1 MADSAAARPAAVAGR
16 AAPAA
21 PEAVVQLIVFRLG
34 DEDYGIRIEQVKEVT
49 ITPEVVRM
57 PKTPPFI
64 KGIANLRGDIIAIV
78 DLEERFQ
85 LRPAGRPMPDFSYT
99 LAVEAPDY
107 TLGLMVREVP
117 RPVTIPVSLIE
128 PAPEFV
134 QDSGQREKYLEGIA
148 KLPGSLDVII
158 VLDMPKLL
166 TPSEIMRLPGGPAET
181 PARPAKKAAADP
193 DAPAA
198 PETP

>member
-1 MADSAAARPAAVAGR
+1 MADSASRSASPSGR

-64 KGIANLRGDIIAIV
+64 KGITNLRGDIIAVV

-85 LRPAGRPMPDFSYT
+85 LRPAGRPVPEFSYT

-107 TLGLMVREVP
+107 TLGLIVREVP
-117 RPVTIPVSLIE
+117 RPVTIPVSAIE

-148 KLPGSLDVII
+148 KLPGEQGVII
-158 VLDMPKLL
+158 VLDMLKLL
-166 TPSEIMRLPGGPAET
+166 SPSEIMRLPGQAASPAPRTAAKGT
-181 PARPAKKAAADP
+181 PTAN
-193 DAPAA
+193 APSAG
-198 PETP
+198 E

>member
-1 MADSAAARPAAVAGR
+1 MADSASRLAASSGR

-64 KGIANLRGDIIAIV
+64 KGITNLRGDIIAVV

-85 LRPAGRPMPDFSYT
+85 LRPAGRPVPEFSYT

-107 TLGLMVREVP
+107 TLGLIVREVP
-117 RPVTIPVSLIE
+117 RPVTVPVSAIE

-148 KLPGSLDVII
+148 KLPGEQGVII

-166 TPSEIMRLPGGPAET
+166 SHSEIMRLPG
-181 PARPAKKAAADP
+181 AAASP
-193 DAPAA
+193 TGRAAAKGAPVTNA
-198 PETP
+198 PSAG

>member
-1 MADSAAARPAAVAGR
+1 MADSSAASGSRR

-49 ITPEVVRM
+49 VTPEVVKM

-85 LRPAGRPMPDFSYT
+85 LRPAGRPVPDFSYT
-99 LAVEAPDY
+99 LAVEAADY

-117 RPVTIPVSLIE
+117 RPLTIPVSLIE

-134 QDSGQREKYLEGIA
+134 QDSGQRDKYLEGIA
-148 KLPGSLDVII
+148 KLPNSEGVII
-158 VLDMPKLL
+158 VLDMAKLL
-166 TPSEIMRLPGGPAET
+166 TPSEIMRLPGRAE
-181 PARPAKKAAADP
+181 
-193 DAPAA
+193 APATKTDDAAKA
-198 PETP
+198 PTPPEKP

>member
-1 MADSAAARPAAVAGR
+1 MADSAATRPAATSGR
-16 AAPAA
+16 AAPPA

-49 ITPEVVRM
+49 ITPEVVKM

-64 KGIANLRGDIIAIV
+64 KGITNLRGDIIAVV

-85 LRPAGRPMPDFSYT
+85 LRPAGRPVPEFSYT

-107 TLGLMVREVP
+107 TLGLIVREVP
-117 RPVTIPVSLIE
+117 RPITIPVSAIE

-134 QDSGQREKYLEGIA
+134 QDNGQREKYLEGIA
-148 KLPGSLDVII
+148 KLPNGQGVII

-166 TPSEIMRLPGGPAET
+166 TPSEIMRLPGQVPPA
-181 PARPAKKAAADP
+181 ASRPTTKAEAAD
-193 DAPAA
+193 APSKAH
-198 PETP
+198 

>member
-1 MADSAAARPAAVAGR
+1 MADSAATRPAATSGR

-64 KGIANLRGDIIAIV
+64 KGITNLRGDIIAVV

-85 LRPAGRPMPDFSYT
+85 LRPAGRPVPEFSYT

-107 TLGLMVREVP
+107 TLGLIVREVP
-117 RPVTIPVSLIE
+117 RPITIPVSAIE

-134 QDSGQREKYLEGIA
+134 QDTGQRDKYLEGIA
-148 KLPGSLDVII
+148 KLPDGQGVII

-166 TPSEIMRLPGGPAET
+166 TPSEIMRLPGQPTTSTGHSAAKAE
-181 PARPAKKAAADP
+181 AG
-193 DAPAA
+193 DAPSKAH
-198 PETP
+198 

>member
-1 MADSAAARPAAVAGR
+1 MADSAATRPAATSGR

-49 ITPEVVRM
+49 ITPEVVKM

-64 KGIANLRGDIIAIV
+64 KGITNLRGDIIAVV

-85 LRPAGRPMPDFSYT
+85 LRPAGRPVPEFSYT

-107 TLGLMVREVP
+107 TLGLIVREVP
-117 RPVTIPVSLIE
+117 RPITIPVSAIE

-134 QDSGQREKYLEGIA
+134 QDNGQREKYLEGIA
-148 KLPGSLDVII
+148 KLPNGQGVII

-166 TPSEIMRLPGGPAET
+166 TPSEIMRLPGQVNAPAN
-181 PARPAKKAAADP
+181 RPAAKAEAP
-193 DAPAA
+193 DAPSKAH
-198 PETP
+198 

>member
-1 MADSAAARPAAVAGR
+1 MADSASRPATTSGR
-16 AAPAA
+16 AAPVA

-57 PKTPPFI
+57 PKTPLFI
-64 KGIANLRGDIIAIV
+64 KGITNLRGDIIAVV

-85 LRPAGRPMPDFSYT
+85 LRPAGRPVPEFSYT

-107 TLGLMVREVP
+107 TLGLLVREVP
-117 RPVTIPVSLIE
+117 RPVTIPVSAIE

-148 KLPGSLDVII
+148 KLPGQQGVII
-158 VLDMPKLL
+158 VLDMLKLL
-166 TPSEIMRLPGGPAET
+166 SPSEIMRLPSQAAT
-181 PARPAKKAAADP
+181 PTGRSAAKGASSA
-193 DAPAA
+193 DAP
-198 PETP
+198 TTGK

>member
-1 MADSAAARPAAVAGR
+1 MADSASRPAPSSGR

-49 ITPEVVRM
+49 ITPDVVRM

-64 KGIANLRGDIIAIV
+64 KGITNLRGDIIAVV

-85 LRPAGRPMPDFSYT
+85 LRPAGRPVPEFSYT

-107 TLGLMVREVP
+107 TLGLIVREVP
-117 RPVTIPVSLIE
+117 RPVTIPVSAIE

-148 KLPGSLDVII
+148 KLPGEEGVII
-158 VLDMPKLL
+158 VLDMLKLL
-166 TPSEIMRLPGGPAET
+166 SPSEIMRLPGSAPSPTSKPAAKAT
-181 PARPAKKAAADP
+181 PATN
-193 DAPAA
+193 APSAGQ
-198 PETP
+198 

>member
-1 MADSAAARPAAVAGR
+1 MADSATGRP
-16 AAPAA
+16 APAA
-21 PEAVVQLIVFRLG
+21 PEAVVQLIVFCLG

-107 TLGLMVREVP
+107 ILGLMVREVP

-128 PAPEFV
+128 PAPEFL

-148 KLPGSLDVII
+148 KLPDGQGVII

-166 TPSEIMRLPGGPAET
+166 TPSEIMRLPGSAAST
-181 PARPAKKAAADP
+181 KNKAATPPPPTP
-193 DAPAA
+193 DAPTGA
-198 PETP
+198 PQP

>member
-1 MADSAAARPAAVAGR
+1 MADSSAAPGTRR
-16 AAPAA
+16 AAPAV
-21 PEAVVQLIVFRLG
+21 PEAVVQLIVFKLG

-49 ITPEVVRM
+49 VTPEVVKM

-85 LRPAGRPMPDFSYT
+85 LRPAGRPVPDFSYT
-99 LAVEAPDY
+99 LAVEAADY

-117 RPVTIPVSLIE
+117 RPLTIPVSLIE

-134 QDSGQREKYLEGIA
+134 QDSGQRDKYLEGIA
-148 KLPGSLDVII
+148 KLPGSEGVII
-158 VLDMPKLL
+158 VLDMAKLL
-166 TPSEIMRLPGGPAET
+166 TPSEIMRLPGQVGPPT
-181 PARPAKKAAADP
+181 PAAD
-193 DAPAA
+193 DAPNA
-198 PETP
+198 PTPPEKP

>member
-1 MADSAAARPAAVAGR
+1 MADSAATRPAATSGR

-64 KGIANLRGDIIAIV
+64 KGITNLRGDIIAVV

-85 LRPAGRPMPDFSYT
+85 LRPAGRPVPEFSYT

-107 TLGLMVREVP
+107 TLGLIVREVP
-117 RPVTIPVSLIE
+117 RPITIPVSAIE

-134 QDSGQREKYLEGIA
+134 QDTGQRDKYLEGIA
-148 KLPGSLDVII
+148 KLPDGQGVII

-166 TPSEIMRLPGGPAET
+166 TPSEIMRLPGQPAST
-181 PARPAKKAAADP
+181 TGRSAAKAEAG
-193 DAPAA
+193 DAPSKAH
-198 PETP
+198 

>member
-1 MADSAAARPAAVAGR
+1 MPDATPAVGGRPA
-16 AAPAA
+16 PTA
-21 PEAVVQLIVFRLG
+21 PEATVQLIVFQLG
-34 DEDYGIRIEQVKEVT
+34 DEEYGIRIEQVKEVT
-49 ITPEVVRM
+49 ITPEVVKM

-85 LRPAGRPMPDFSYT
+85 LRPAGRPVPDMSYT

-107 TLGLMVREVP
+107 TLGLLVREVP
-117 RPVTIPVSLIE
+117 RPLTLPVSLIE

-134 QDSGQREKYLEGIA
+134 QDSGQKEKYLEGIA
-148 KLPGSLDVII
+148 KLPSGGVII

-166 TPSEIMRLPGGPAET
+166 TPAEIMRLPGRAAEPA
-181 PARPAKKAAADP
+181 AKSTQTTP
-193 DAPAA
+193 DAA
-198 PETP
+198 PKP

>member
-1 MADSAAARPAAVAGR
+1 MADSAANRPATSSGR

-57 PKTPPFI
+57 PKTPLFI
-64 KGIANLRGDIIAIV
+64 KGITNLRGDIIAVV
-78 DLEERFQ
+78 DLEERFE
-85 LRPAGRPMPDFSYT
+85 LRPAGRPVPDFSYT

-107 TLGLMVREVP
+107 TLGLLVREVP
-117 RPVTIPVSLIE
+117 RPVTIPVSAIE

-148 KLPGSLDVII
+148 RLPSDQSVII
-158 VLDMPKLL
+158 VLDMLKLL
-166 TPSEIMRLPGGPAET
+166 TPSEIMRLPGQA
-181 PARPAKKAAADP
+181 AAKAAHS
-193 DAPAA
+193 APATIAA
-198 PETP
+198 PDSPSAPQKP

>member
-1 MADSAAARPAAVAGR
+1 MADSAASRPATASGR
-16 AAPAA
+16 PAPAA

-57 PKTPPFI
+57 PKTPLFI
-64 KGIANLRGDIIAIV
+64 KGITNLRGDIIAVV

-85 LRPAGRPMPDFSYT
+85 LRPAGRPVPDFSYT

-107 TLGLMVREVP
+107 TLGLIVREVP
-117 RPVTIPVSLIE
+117 RPVTIPVSAIE

-148 KLPGSLDVII
+148 KLPGGEGVII

-166 TPSEIMRLPGGPAET
+166 TPSEIMRLPGQAAVPAGRAGT
-181 PARPAKKAAADP
+181 KA
-193 DAPAA
+193 APAA
-198 PETP
+198 NAPSGA

>member
-1 MADSAAARPAAVAGR
+1 MADSATVPSAAPTGR
-16 AAPAA
+16 AVPAA
-21 PEAVVQLIVFRLG
+21 PEAVIQLIVFRLG

-57 PKTPPFI
+57 PKTPLFI

-85 LRPAGRPMPDFSYT
+85 LRPAGRPVPDFSYT

-148 KLPGSLDVII
+148 KLPGNQGVII

-166 TPSEIMRLPGGPAET
+166 TPSEIMRLPGNPTESSAKPT
-181 PARPAKKAAADP
+181 KKASTGS
-193 DAPAA
+193 DAPSG
-198 PETP
+198 PK

>member
-1 MADSAAARPAAVAGR
+1 MADSAAPRSAATSGR

-64 KGIANLRGDIIAIV
+64 KGITNLRGDIIAVV

-85 LRPAGRPMPDFSYT
+85 LRPAGRPVPEFSYT
-99 LAVEAPDY
+99 VAVEAPDY
-107 TLGLMVREVP
+107 TLGLIVREVP
-117 RPVTIPVSLIE
+117 RPITIPVSAIE

-134 QDSGQREKYLEGIA
+134 QDNGQREKYLEGIA
-148 KLPGSLDVII
+148 KLPNGQGVII

-166 TPSEIMRLPGGPAET
+166 SPTEIMRLPGQAASSPS
-181 PARPAKKAAADP
+181 RPAAKADAAD
-193 DAPAA
+193 APSKAH
-198 PETP
+198 

>member
-1 MADSAAARPAAVAGR
+1 MADTSAAAPAPRR

-49 ITPEVVRM
+49 VTPEVVRM

-85 LRPAGRPMPDFSYT
+85 LRPAGRPVPDFSYT
-99 LAVEAPDY
+99 LAVEAADY

-117 RPVTIPVSLIE
+117 RPVTIPVSRIE
-128 PAPEFV
+128 AAPEFV
-134 QDSGQREKYLEGIA
+134 QDSGQRDKYLEGIA
-148 KLPGSLDVII
+148 KLSDDGGVII
-158 VLDMPKLL
+158 VLDMAKLL
-166 TPSEIMRLPGGPAET
+166 TPTEIMRLPGRVESAPPKTE
-181 PARPAKKAAADP
+181 PAAD
-193 DAPAA
+193 APTH
-198 PETP
+198 PEKP

>member
-1 MADSAAARPAAVAGR
+1 MADSLAARPALPTGR
-16 AAPAA
+16 SAPAA
-21 PEAVVQLIVFRLG
+21 PEAVVQLIVFQLG

-57 PKTPPFI
+57 PKTPLFI

-85 LRPAGRPMPDFSYT
+85 LRPLGRPVPEFSYT

-107 TLGLMVREVP
+107 ILGLMVREVP
-117 RPVTIPVSLIE
+117 RPLTVPVSLIE

-148 KLPGSLDVII
+148 KLPDGGVII
-158 VLDMPKLL
+158 VLDMLKLL
-166 TPSEIMRLPGGPAET
+166 TPTEIMRLPGPAAEL
-181 PARPAKKAAADP
+181 PAKTTNKSAE
-193 DAPAA
+193 APKKGVQ
-198 PETP
+198 P

>member
-1 MADSAAARPAAVAGR
+1 MADSPATRPASPGSR
-16 AAPAA
+16 PTPAA
-21 PEAVVQLIVFRLG
+21 PEAVVQLIVFQLG

-57 PKTPPFI
+57 PKTPLFI

-85 LRPAGRPMPDFSYT
+85 LQPMGRPVPELSYT

-117 RPVTIPVSLIE
+117 RPLTVPVSLIE

-148 KLPGSLDVII
+148 KLPDGGVII
-158 VLDMPKLL
+158 VLDMLKLL
-166 TPSEIMRLPGGPAET
+166 TPAEIMRLPGQTTEAT
-181 PARPAKKAAADP
+181 AKTTNKTTE
-193 DAPAA
+193 APKKGAQ
-198 PETP
+198 P